1 MEDILDKTTKYIDK
15 ILTAP
20 ANIQNKQIELL
31 KSIVLDLG
39 QFDGNKTK
47 FENQW
52 REIILFLKS
61 NRVTVIDNKII
72 AVSEMLKEWKVTIT
86 SVSQEY
92 KSTEGK
98 QDYRMETEMTYRER
112 SIPMNT
118 RKAKNNFNKDKR
130 PKCFNCNVYKHIVK
144 DCRKPKK
151 E

>member
-61 NRVTVIDNKII
+61 NRVTVTDNKII
-72 AVSEMLKEWKVTIT
+72 AVSEMLKE
-86 SVSQEY
+86 
-92 KSTEGK
+92 
-98 QDYRMETEMTYRER
+98 
-112 SIPMNT
+112 
-118 RKAKNNFNKDKR
+118 
-130 PKCFNCNVYKHIVK
+130 
-144 DCRKPKK
+144 
-151 E
+151 